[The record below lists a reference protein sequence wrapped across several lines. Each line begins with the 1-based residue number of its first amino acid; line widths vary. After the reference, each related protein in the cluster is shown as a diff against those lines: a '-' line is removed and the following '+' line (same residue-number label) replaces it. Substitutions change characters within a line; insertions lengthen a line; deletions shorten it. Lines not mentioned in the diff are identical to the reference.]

1 MSGPLTPQANEK
13 TRAHSVL
20 AHGQRLWQAAAGI
33 RPLGP
38 AFDPKTP
45 VPSLRIPLL
54 LLALVLPAVSTVGCS
69 HQYILNTEVED
80 TDFNRKVIEYCELY
94 RHAVEQRNTARLL
107 QMAHKSYYEDGG
119 NVDASDDLDYEGL
132 EKYLNTQ
139 FNQARAIRYE
149 VHYRRVSEGR
159 KNTILVDY
167 TYSASYKIPTVHG
180 DIWRRRV
187 ADNRMTL
194 LREGENFRIL
204 AGM

>member
-1 MSGPLTPQANEK
+1 M
-13 TRAHSVL
+13 
-20 AHGQRLWQAAAGI
+20 
-33 RPLGP
+33 
-38 AFDPKTP
+38 
-45 VPSLRIPLL
+45 PSLRSLL
-54 LLALVLPAVSTVGCS
+54 LLLVLAAVPTVGCT
-69 HQYILNTEVED
+69 HQYILNTDVED
-80 TDFNRKVIEYCELY
+80 TEFNRKVIEYCEQY

-107 QMAHKSYYEDGG
+107 MMAHKSYYEDGG

-149 VHYRRVSEGR
+149 IHYRQVSDGR
-159 KNTILVDY
+159 KNTVLVDY

-180 DIWRRRV
+180 DMWRRRV

-194 LREGENFRIL
+194 TREGDGFRIL

>member
-1 MSGPLTPQANEK
+1 MHT
-13 TRAHSVL
+13 
-20 AHGQRLWQAAAGI
+20 WAAFG
-33 RPLGP
+33 RVPPEYGHQGRR
-38 AFDPKTP
+38 FDPKTP
-45 VPSLRIPLL
+45 VPSLRSLLLLL
-54 LLALVLPAVSTVGCS
+54 LLATVSTVGCT
-69 HQYILNTEVED
+69 HQYILNTDVED
-80 TDFNRKVIEYCELY
+80 TDFNRKVIEYCEQY

-139 FNQARAIRYE
+139 FSQARAIRYE
-149 VHYRRVSEGR
+149 IHYRNVTEGR
-159 KNTILVDY
+159 KGTVLVDY

-194 LREGENFRIL
+194 ARDGEGFRIL